1 MKVVMALW
9 ALACISGCTTGTA
22 FVTGLERSAISPG
35 AVTFY
40 DEPPVRYEAVGVV
53 EATSGVG
60 LFSGEAVEE
69 RLYAELKQQAAKI
82 GANGVIEW
90 EVWEDSIIVQVQDR
104 DTGGYRDH
112 TETTMIAKGRA
123 IYVSPIS
130 LNE

>member
-1 MKVVMALW
+1 
-9 ALACISGCTTGTA
+9 
-22 FVTGLERSAISPG
+22 VTGQARSPIDPV

-40 DEPPVRYEAVGVV
+40 DEPPARYDVVGIV
-53 EATSGVG
+53 EAASNVRV
-60 LFSGEAVEE
+60 FSLEAAQE
-69 RLYAELKQQAAKI
+69 RAFAELKQQAAKI

-90 EVWEDSIIVQVQDR
+90 EVWEDSIIVQVPDQD
-104 DTGGYRDH
+104 TEGWTYRDQ